1 MKNLSILIVE
11 DDAIISMDIE
21 QRVQRLGHKVVGVVD
36 RADKAFSTIIKEKPD
51 LILMDINLKGEM
63 DGISIADR
71 LYKDMGIRVIYI
83 TAYSDP
89 EMKERAE
96 KTDPLGYIIKP
107 IRENELNRVLE
118 EAESRISENKG

>member
-1 MKNLSILIVE
+1 MKEFSILIVE

-21 QRVQRLGHKVVGVVD
+21 QRVQKLGHKVVGVVD
-36 RADKAFSTIIKEKPD
+36 RAEKAFRTIIEKKPD

-71 LYKDMGIRVIYI
+71 LYKEMNIRVIYI
-83 TAYSDP
+83 TAYSDAG
-89 EMKERAE
+89 MKERAE
-96 KTDPLGYIIKP
+96 KTYPLGYIIKP

-118 EAESRISENKG
+118 AVASELSGN

>member
-1 MKNLSILIVE
+1 MREFSILIVE

-21 QRVQRLGHKVVGVVD
+21 QRVQKLGHKVVGVVD
-36 RADKAFSTIIKEKPD
+36 RAEKAFRAIIEKKPD
-51 LILMDINLKGEM
+51 LILMDINLKGGM

-83 TAYSDP
+83 TAYSDDG
-89 EMKERAE
+89 MKERAD
-96 KTDPLGYIIKP
+96 KTNPLGYIVKP

-118 EAESRISENKG
+118 AVGSELSGN